1 MNPVF
6 TVCMEFPDLMKRIFA
21 VILSIFLILGLFPAA
36 VFAAPDWPSNIS
48 IEADGGIVMDADSGA
63 VLFGKN
69 LHETYY
75 PASITKVLTALVVL
89 ENCDL
94 NEEVTYSYDA
104 VYNVES
110 GSSNA
115 GLDEGDVLTVRDS
128 LYAMLLQS
136 ANEAA
141 NALAEHVAGSRE
153 AFAEMMNAK
162 AAELGCQ
169 DSHFAN
175 PSGLN
180 DENHYTSAY
189 DMALICQAAI
199 KNPVFLEIDGSRY
212 YDLPPTKRYPEGSTV
227 YAHHAMLIPSRAD
240 YYEGAFGGKTGYT
253 SLAGNT
259 LVTFAS
265 RNGMTLVA
273 VVLNGHQ
280 THYSDTKAMLDFG
293 FSNFQTSRISDLD
306 SRFSSLADDMS
317 IAGLPAGDLSM
328 LSLEEGMIT
337 LPLSASIGDADVSV
351 NYQLEDSAP
360 ENAIAQVQYTYND
373 RVIGSAYLLNR
384 IGEPEETISLP
395 PETAAAGTEAAAGS
409 AAAGETDASSE
420 TADPSGVS
428 SAPDSGSQPASAEST
443 GSEDGGLKEN
453 GGLKIPA
460 VVWIALAVAA
470 VIAAAAGAVIAL
482 NISRQ
487 RKEEERRRR
496 QERRHRR
503 LREIGVTDEEFEQ
516 MMAARRAA
524 RQESRG
530 GKKQR

>member
-1 MNPVF
+1 
-6 TVCMEFPDLMKRIFA
+6 MKRILSLLLT
-21 VILSIFLILGLFPAA
+21 VILTLSLFPAA
-36 VFAAPDWPSNIS
+36 AYAAPDWPADVA

-75 PASITKVLTALVVL
+75 PASITKVLTALIVL
-89 ENCDL
+89 EHCSLD
-94 NEEVTYSYDA
+94 EEITFSYDA

-115 GLDEGDVLTVRDS
+115 GIDEGDVLTVRDC
-128 LYAMLLQS
+128 LYALLLQS

-141 NALAEHVAGSRE
+141 NALAEHVSGSRE
-153 AFAEMMNAK
+153 AFAELMNET
-162 AAELGCQ
+162 AASLGCQ

-189 DMALICQAAI
+189 DMALICRAAI
-199 KNPVFLEIDGSRY
+199 QNPMFLEIDGARY
-212 YDLPPTKRYPEGSTV
+212 YDLPPTRNYPEGSTV
-227 YAHHAMLIPSRAD
+227 YAHHAMLLPSRSQ

-259 LVTFAS
+259 LVTFAT
-265 RNGMTLVA
+265 RNDMTLVA

-293 FSNFQTSRISDLD
+293 FANFHTAPISQLDDRFSTLDSDL
-306 SRFSSLADDMS
+306 S
-317 IAGLPAGDLSM
+317 IGGIPVGDLSD

-351 NYQLEDSAP
+351 TYQLDGLAP

-373 RVIGSAYLLNR
+373 RLIGSAYLLNR
-384 IGEPEETISLP
+384 TGEEEEIPLIPLESPGADASAPVTDPAGASDP
-395 PETAAAGTEAAAGS
+395 VTDPGADASNPAADASDPAAGS
-409 AAAGETDASSE
+409 SADAGPQTAPGAISQGNPETS
-420 TADPSGVS
+420 PG
-428 SAPDSGSQPASAEST
+428 
-443 GSEDGGLKEN
+443 EDGFSV
-453 GGLKIPA
+453 P
-460 VVWIALAVAA
+460 VFVWVLAAVAA
-470 VIAAAAGAVIAL
+470 LAAAAAAVTVHL
-482 NISRQ
+482 RRERQ
-487 RKEEERRRR
+487 RREEDRRRREERRR
-496 QERRHRR
+496 QR
-503 LREIGVTDEEFEQ
+503 LREIGVSDEEFEQ

-524 RQESRG
+524 RQSGRG
-530 GKKQR
+530 GRKDRS

>member
-1 MNPVF
+1 
-6 TVCMEFPDLMKRIFA
+6 MKRILSLLLT
-21 VILSIFLILGLFPAA
+21 VIFTLSLFPAA
-36 VFAAPDWPSNIS
+36 AYAAPGWPADVA

-75 PASITKVLTALVVL
+75 PASITKVLTALIVL
-89 ENCDL
+89 EHCSLD
-94 NEEVTYSYDA
+94 EEVTFSYDA

-115 GLDEGDVLTVRDS
+115 GIDEGDVLTVRDC
-128 LYAMLLQS
+128 LYALLLQS

-141 NALAEHVAGSRE
+141 NALAEHVSGSRE
-153 AFAEMMNAK
+153 AFAELMNET
-162 AAELGCQ
+162 AASLGCQ

-189 DMALICQAAI
+189 DMALICRAAI
-199 KNPVFLEIDGSRY
+199 QNPMFLEIDGARY
-212 YDLPPTKRYPEGSTV
+212 YDLPPTRNYPEGSTV
-227 YAHHAMLIPSRAD
+227 YAHHAMLLPSRSQ

-259 LVTFAS
+259 LVTFAT
-265 RNGMTLVA
+265 RNDMTLVA

-293 FSNFQTSRISDLD
+293 FANFHTAPISQLDDRFSTLDSDL
-306 SRFSSLADDMS
+306 S
-317 IAGLPAGDLSM
+317 IGGIPVGDLSD

-351 NYQLEDSAP
+351 TYQLDWLAP

-373 RVIGSAYLLNR
+373 RLIGSAYLLNR
-384 IGEPEETISLP
+384 TGEEEEIPLIPLESP
-395 PETAAAGTEAAAGS
+395 GADASNPAADASDPAAGS
-409 AAAGETDASSE
+409 SADTGPQTAPGAISQGNPETS
-420 TADPSGVS
+420 PG
-428 SAPDSGSQPASAEST
+428 
-443 GSEDGGLKEN
+443 EDGFSV
-453 GGLKIPA
+453 P
-460 VVWIALAVAA
+460 VFVWVLAAVAA
-470 VIAAAAGAVIAL
+470 LAAAAAAVTVHL
-482 NISRQ
+482 RRERQ
-487 RKEEERRRR
+487 RREEDRRRREERRR
-496 QERRHRR
+496 RR
-503 LREIGVTDEEFEQ
+503 LREIGVSDEEFEQ

-524 RQESRG
+524 RQSGRG
-530 GKKQR
+530 GRKDRS

>member
-1 MNPVF
+1 
-6 TVCMEFPDLMKRIFA
+6 MKRIFP
-21 VILSIFLILGLFPAA
+21 IFLSILLILGLYPAPA
-36 VFAAPDWPSNIS
+36 YAAPDWPSNIS
-48 IEADGGIVMDADSGA
+48 IEADGGVVMDADSGA

-115 GLDEGDVLTVRDS
+115 GLDEGDVLTVEES
-128 LYAMLLQS
+128 LYAMLIQS
-136 ANEAA
+136 ANESA

-153 AFAEMMNAK
+153 AFAEMMNEK

-199 KNPVFLEIDGSRY
+199 QNPTLVEITGTRY
-212 YDLPPTKRYPEGSTV
+212 YDLPPTRRYPEGSTV
-227 YAHHAMLIPSRAD
+227 YSHHAMLIPSRSE

-293 FSNFQTSRISDLD
+293 FSSFQTSRITDLD
-306 SRFSSLADDMS
+306 SRFSSLDDDLA
-317 IAGLPAGDLSM
+317 IAGIPAGDLSD
-328 LSLEEGMIT
+328 LTLEGGMIT
-337 LPLSASIGDADVSV
+337 LPLSSSISDADVSV
-351 NYQLEDSAP
+351 IYELDENAP
-360 ENAIAQVQYTYND
+360 ENAIAQVQYAYNE
-373 RVIGSAYLLNR
+373 RMIGPAYLINR
-384 IGEPEETISLP
+384 IGEPEETLSLP
-395 PETAAAGTEAAAGS
+395 PETT
-409 AAAGETDASSE
+409 AAAGEISPAQASSGADDAAGKSGETDAGVNPEAAVFSLP
-420 TADPSGVS
+420 ADESPSDG
-428 SAPDSGSQPASAEST
+428 AAADDSGFQ
-443 GSEDGGLKEN
+443 
-453 GGLKIPA
+453 IPS

-470 VIAAAAGAVIAL
+470 ALAAAALAVIRV

-487 RKEEERRRR
+487 RREEERRRR
-496 QERRHRR
+496 QERRHQR
-503 LREIGVTDEEFEQ
+503 LREIGVSDEEFEELMAAQ
-516 MMAARRAA
+516 RAARRN
-524 RQESRG
+524 RRS
-530 GKKQR
+530 GKTDRD

>member
-317 IAGLPAGDLSM
+317 IAGLPAGDLSR

-373 RVIGSAYLLNR
+373 RVVGTAYLMAKDGVELPGSTD
-384 IGEPEETISLP
+384 GEASAPLEGETPAPETEANAADSGKAESSVSAGTIAL
-395 PETAAAGTEAAAGS
+395 TAAAVLAAAL
-409 AAAGETDASSE
+409 
-420 TADPSGVS
+420 V
-428 SAPDSGSQPASAEST
+428 
-443 GSEDGGLKEN
+443 
-453 GGLKIPA
+453 
-460 VVWIALAVAA
+460 
-470 VIAAAAGAVIAL
+470 AAAAAWHFY
-482 NISRQ
+482 Q
-487 RKEEERRRR
+487 RKKEAEKLARRRAERRRR
-496 QERRHRR
+496 LE
-503 LREIGVTDEEFEQ
+503 ESGEWEEFEKIRAQ
-516 MMAARRAA
+516 QRERRK
-524 RQESRG
+524 ETE
-530 GKKQR
+530 K

>member
-1 MNPVF
+1 
-6 TVCMEFPDLMKRIFA
+6 MKRIFP
-21 VILSIFLILGLFPAA
+21 IFLSILLILGLFPAA
-36 VFAAPDWPSNIS
+36 AYAAPGWPADVA

-75 PASITKVLTALVVL
+75 PASITKVLTALIVL
-89 ENCDL
+89 EHCSLD
-94 NEEVTYSYDA
+94 EEVTFSYDA

-115 GLDEGDVLTVRDS
+115 GIDEGDVLTVRDC
-128 LYAMLLQS
+128 LYALLLQS

-141 NALAEHVAGSRE
+141 NALAEHVSGSRE
-153 AFAEMMNAK
+153 AFAELMNET
-162 AAELGCQ
+162 AASLGCQ

-199 KNPVFLEIDGSRY
+199 KNPTFLEIDGARY
-212 YDLPPTKRYPEGSTV
+212 YDLPPTRNYPEGSTV
-227 YAHHAMLIPSRAD
+227 YAHHAMLLPSRSQ

-259 LVTFAS
+259 LVTFAT
-265 RNGMTLVA
+265 RNDMTLVA

-293 FSNFQTSRISDLD
+293 FANFHTAPISQLDDRFSTLDSDL
-306 SRFSSLADDMS
+306 S
-317 IAGLPAGDLSM
+317 IGGIPVGDLSD

-351 NYQLEDSAP
+351 TYQLDGLAP

-373 RVIGSAYLLNR
+373 RLIGSAYLLNR
-384 IGEPEETISLP
+384 TGEEETTITL
-395 PETAAAGTEAAAGS
+395 PETTAADSGTSGSSADGETPAAGDSGAEAPSPAQSADGGS
-409 AAAGETDASSE
+409 
-420 TADPSGVS
+420 S
-428 SAPDSGSQPASAEST
+428 SAPDSQNSGSGSQGST
-443 GSEDGGLKEN
+443 GGFA
-453 GGLKIPA
+453 IPS
-460 VVWIALAVAA
+460 VVWIALAVAV
-470 VIAAAAGAVIAL
+470 VIAAAAGAVIYL
-482 NISRQ
+482 NIQRQ
-487 RKEEERRRR
+487 RREEERRRR
-496 QERRHRR
+496 QERRRQR
-503 LREIGVTDEEFEQ
+503 LREIGVSDEEFEQ

-524 RQESRG
+524 RQAGAAAE
-530 GKKQR
+530 KQS